1 MGGAILTGETSLQGI
16 LREIREELG
25 ITFSE
30 DEAIFFKS
38 IKTNDY
44 FKDIYLFKKDIDI
57 QDITFE
63 DKEAIDAKW
72 VNIDE
77 YMKMFKNN
85 EIVPNVDFGLKEY
98 KECLRIINNL

>member
-16 LREIREELG
+16 LREVREELG

-98 KECLRIINNL
+98 KECLRIISNL

>member
-98 KECLRIINNL
+98 KECLRIISNL